1 MERVHLKNL
10 DTNVYEHPFDKAALN
25 TLRNLPGFDK
35 VTNFILNWAA
45 VRWNL
50 DGFFIHGYDV
60 RLCIRDDFCIRIFGG
75 NRLYGAYFLCV

>member
-50 DGFFIHGYDV
+50 VAMQGSNFHVTPESCRTVQTGK
-60 RLCIRDDFCIRIFGG
+60 GG
-75 NRLYGAYFLCV
+75 CGDSRSGRFS